1 MKVISTKSAPAAI
14 GPYSQAIKANGFI
27 YTSGQI
33 PLNPETGAIEGTSI
47 EEQSE
52 QAIKNLGAILKE
64 AGSDFSKVV
73 KTTCFLAD
81 IKDFAAFNAVY
92 EKYFVSK
99 PARSCFQ
106 VAALP
111 KNALVEIEA
120 VALAE

>member
-1 MKVISTKSAPAAI
+1 MKVISTKSAPSAI
-14 GPYSQAIKANGFI
+14 GPYSQAIVANGFI

-33 PLNPETGAIEGTSI
+33 PLNPETGAIERATI

-52 QAIKNLGAILKE
+52 QAIKNLGEILKA
-64 AGSDFSKVV
+64 AGTDFSKVV

-81 IKDFAAFNAVY
+81 IKDFSTFNSVY

-99 PARSCFQ
+99 PARSCFE
-106 VAALP
+106 VSALP

-120 VALAE
+120 VALA